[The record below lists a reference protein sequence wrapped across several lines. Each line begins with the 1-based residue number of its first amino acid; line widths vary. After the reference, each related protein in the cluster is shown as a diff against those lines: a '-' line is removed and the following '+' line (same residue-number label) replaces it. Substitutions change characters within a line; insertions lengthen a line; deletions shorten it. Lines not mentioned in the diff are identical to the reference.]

1 MLPLKTVFC
10 FGAFGVL
17 FVFKDYENKIPITA
31 IVSFWCCF
39 GSVYMELQDNRPNHM
54 NTVGLGL
61 EITARLQYL

>member
-1 MLPLKTVFC
+1 M
-10 FGAFGVL
+10 
-17 FVFKDYENKIPITA
+17 FKDYENKIHITA
-31 IVSFWCCF
+31 IVSFRCCF